1 MRRVTLDVPAKR
13 LRAECI
19 AQECA
24 GRVVCFTCGNAAAA
38 LRAVGLEVV
47 EISPHGQLAANGW
60 CTTADVRRM
69 FPQHFDATSGHLPVD
84 LMLRIGHRLTR
95 WLEDRGVRL
104 EAGVD
109 YVVPSGSGET
119 VVCLKLANP
128 CMSFVAR
135 YDGTD
140 PATRYEK
147 ENPLNA
153 FVRHLAK
160 VEIMG

>member
-19 AQECA
+19 ARACD

-38 LRAVGLEVV
+38 LRAAGLEVV
-47 EISPHGQLAANGW
+47 EVSPHGKLAANCW

-95 WLEDRGVRL
+95 WLDESGLHLEEGV
-104 EAGVD
+104 E

-128 CMSFVAR
+128 RISFTAR
-135 YDGTD
+135 YDGSD
-140 PATRYEK
+140 AATRYDVD
-147 ENPLNA
+147 NPLNA
-153 FVRHLAK
+153 LVRHLAK
-160 VEIMG
+160 VEITG